1 MATILGL
8 AMKISA
14 DATGVQQ
21 SLTPVERALNSLS
34 EQATRATAVFEPFAE
49 KTAAAA
55 RAQEDFSQRIQ
66 TLTKQLQDAV
76 IQPREFAAAFQQ
88 IAEEAKTAA
97 DAFSEGAEIQRRYG
111 EQTKIAAD
119 EVERLVELERLGAIS
134 TDALNRAAIEKLGI
148 NRQAAQSA
156 KDRADA
162 VSAAERQQQAA
173 AEESARIEGRA
184 ARERETFQ
192 AEAQRIREASFN
204 TQQRAQADFD
214 RAMTRARLLEQQGF
228 LTKQEFNTELQR
240 QADIYAKV
248 VVEAN
253 KAGDAIE
260 QAATPGE
267 LKFREL
273 SGLLAILPGPL
284 GNIAGRMSGLASAS
298 EGLSRV
304 FSNGLIPG
312 VASVGRSFAALVN
325 PFTVS
330 AAALAGFGA
339 AASSI
344 ANGLLQLKERVQTLG
359 NTADRLGVSFEFI
372 QTLDDAARRSGSSL
386 DSVAAAF
393 GRLQRNVLGVD
404 EESKTAQ
411 KALAALGI
419 AAEELQA
426 KRPEEQ
432 YLLIGQRLAAI
443 PDPARRSATAINLL
457 GRAGADLL
465 PFFNGIGGAAAD
477 MERFGATLATSQRRD
492 IDAFSS
498 AMDRF
503 GTASKG
509 AGDQLY
515 ASFAP
520 AGEAIANSL
529 AEATGAIT
537 KFLAEQNRIS
547 SYSRELQKLRSEYTG
562 VITDSMLQA
571 LRDGKTA
578 QEVLDVATGKAKE
591 FKSALEEPPSAEFLK
606 SLDEIQKK
614 VEEAKVQS
622 VEFGQA
628 GFDAAVRFEQGIAD
642 LKQQLDAGL
651 FNEETFRQQA
661 ERVATAFKTEISRI
675 SEDSRIDVQIQS
687 DAQKTLDGLNK
698 SIDTAIKG
706 SQEFGQA
713 GFDAA
718 LRFQSK
724 LRDLGEQF
732 SDGRINQ
739 ATLSDEVERAT
750 STYDKQIQLIKLIG
764 EELQAV
770 TETEKQIQVVLAGR
784 TELERQIADARQRN
798 DIAAAKNSE
807 NRLAESERLLA
818 KLEDQQQAIDQ
829 GFSEGFDRA
838 FEQQSAA
845 LDDALRRTKELGA
858 AGVQAAQTLANGFT
872 AAQRQTRD
880 GIFNKPAFDADI
892 RRVQGIF
899 EEQVKR
905 LDELKAREQ
914 QAQQDRAQTAIASNN
929 RVDEFL
935 KAQLSQRTQAELQS
949 IDAVADR
956 RRQALQ
962 NVAAIEE
969 RIAVTKK
976 SLEAAREQ
984 GDLKSA
990 RARQNEI
997 KLLEQAQLQERR
1009 IADGQN
1015 RQRQQQQQGFTQE
1028 QIAQR
1033 EQFAKAQDEQYK
1045 QALQQQQQL
1054 LAERAKAEQAEFAR
1068 QSDRIRELNTL
1079 GSRTVNTADVRTQE
1093 GQDLVLGLAANAQDP
1108 ALIEARLQTKQL
1120 QLIAGGIA
1128 QAAANYFN
1136 TPVAIVGGARLG
1148 GFG

>member
-1 MATILGL
+1 MANILGL

-21 SLTPVERALNSLS
+21 SLKPAERALISLS
-34 EQATRATAVFEPFAE
+34 AQAEKATAVFEPFAE

-55 RAQEDFSQRIQ
+55 RAQDQFADRIAL
-66 TLTKQLQDAV
+66 LTRQLQQDIV
-76 IQPREFAAAFQQ
+76 KPQEFAKAFEQ
-88 IAEEAKTAA
+88 IAEEAKATA
-97 DAFSEGAEIQRRYG
+97 DAFEEGAEIQRRYG

-119 EVERLVELERLGAIS
+119 EVERLLELEQLGAIS

-156 KDRADA
+156 KERADA
-162 VSAAERQQQAA
+162 VAAAERQQQAA
-173 AEESARIEGRA
+173 AEDAARAEERI
-184 ARERETFQ
+184 ARERAAFE

-204 TQQRAQADFD
+204 AQQRAQANFD
-214 RAMTRARLLEQQGF
+214 RAIERARLLEQQGF
-228 LTKQEFNTELQR
+228 LTKQEFNTELER
-240 QADIYAKV
+240 QAGIFAKV
-248 VVEAN
+248 VVEAG

-260 QAATPGE
+260 QAAAPGE

-273 SGLLAILPGPL
+273 AGTLAILPGPL
-284 GNIAGRMSGLASAS
+284 GNIAGRMSGIASAS

-304 FSNGLIPG
+304 FSNGLVPG
-312 VASVGRSFAALVN
+312 AASVGRAITSLIN
-325 PFTVS
+325 PFTLS
-330 AAALAGFGA
+330 AAAVAGFAA

-344 ANGLLQLKERVQTLG
+344 ANGLIQLKDRVQTLG

-372 QTLDDAARRSGSSL
+372 QTLDDAARRSGTSL
-386 DSVAAAF
+386 DAVASAF

-404 EESKTAQ
+404 EESKSAQ
-411 KALAALGI
+411 KALTALGI

-432 YLLIGQRLAAI
+432 YLLVGQRLAAI

-457 GRAGADLL
+457 GRAGAELL
-465 PFFNGIGGAAAD
+465 PFFNSIGGAAAD

-492 IDAFSS
+492 IDAFSA
-498 AMDRF
+498 AMDRL

-537 KFLAEQNRIS
+537 DFLNQQNRATS
-547 SYSRELQKLRSEYTG
+547 FSRELQKLRSEYTG
-562 VITDSMLQA
+562 VVTDSMIA
-571 LRDGKTA
+571 AIRDGRTA
-578 QEVLDVATGKAKE
+578 EEVLAVATGAAKE
-591 FKSALEEPPSAEFLK
+591 FKDTLEDPPSAEFTK
-606 SLDEIQKK
+606 TLDEISKK
-614 VEEAKVQS
+614 VEEAKLQS

-642 LKQQLDAGL
+642 LKTQLDRGL

-661 ERVATAFKTEISRI
+661 DRVATAFKTEIGRI
-675 SEDSRIDVQIQS
+675 SEDSKLDIQIES
-687 DAQKTLDGLNK
+687 DAQKTLGDLNR
-698 SIDTAIKG
+698 SIDAAIKG
-706 SQEFGQA
+706 SREFGQA

-718 LRFQSK
+718 LRFQNK

-732 SDGRINQ
+732 QDRRINQ
-739 ATLSDEVERAT
+739 TTLSDEVERAT
-750 STYDKQIQLIKLIG
+750 ATYDKQIQLIKLIG
-764 EELQAV
+764 EELTAV

-798 DIAAAKNSE
+798 DVAAAKNAE
-807 NRLAESERLLA
+807 NRLAESERLLSR
-818 KLEDQQQAIDQ
+818 LQDQQQAIDQ

-880 GIFNKPAFDADI
+880 GIFNKAAFDADI

-905 LDELKAREQ
+905 IEELKAREQ
-914 QAQQDRAQTAIASNN
+914 QAQQQRFQVAIAANERIN
-929 RVDEFL
+929 QFL
-935 KAQLSQRTQAELQS
+935 KANLEARTKAE
-949 IDAVADR
+949 IDAIDAKR
-956 RRQALQ
+956 AREITAAE
-962 NVAAIEE
+962 NVAAIKE
-969 RIAVTKK
+969 RIAVTEKSIAAAREAGDLKAARARQAELDLLKK
-976 SLEAAREQ
+976 AQIQQQKIADGRDAANVRQNQQLQSGFTQAQQFQSLVAKQNDTFLKSFTNAYAGANASLEAAN
-984 GDLKSA
+984 A
-990 RARQNEI
+990 AAAEI
-997 KLLEQAQLQERR
+997 L
-1009 IADGQN
+1009 
-1015 RQRQQQQQGFTQE
+1015 RQQEMMRPVAGP
-1028 QIAQR
+1028 
-1033 EQFAKAQDEQYK
+1033 
-1045 QALQQQQQL
+1045 
-1054 LAERAKAEQAEFAR
+1054 
-1068 QSDRIRELNTL
+1068 
-1079 GSRTVNTADVRTQE
+1079 VNTADIRTQE
-1093 GQDLVLGLAANAQDP
+1093 GQNLVLSLAANAQDP
-1108 ALIEARLQTKQL
+1108 ALIEARQQTKQL
-1120 QLIAGGIA
+1120 QIIA
-1128 QAAANYFN
+1128 QGISQAASNYFN
-1136 TPVAIVGGARLG
+1136 TPVAIVGGAVLG
-1148 GFG
+1148 